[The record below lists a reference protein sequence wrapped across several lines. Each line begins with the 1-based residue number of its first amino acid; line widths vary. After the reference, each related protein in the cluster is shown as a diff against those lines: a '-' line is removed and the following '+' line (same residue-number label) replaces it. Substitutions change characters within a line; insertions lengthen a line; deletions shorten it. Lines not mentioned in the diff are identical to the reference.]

1 LYPSIAR
8 SDSRVTS
15 VDVARRAGVSQST
28 VSLVL
33 SGKSAGRISTRTVE
47 AVRAAADELGY
58 RPNMAARTLRTGTAR
73 TVGMVVTDVTHPFF
87 GPVLRGAQAAAWRA
101 GYAVALVDV
110 ANDPDRE
117 RASFEALRAGPADG
131 YIFFTVDPPERS
143 GEAVV
148 AIEVSPPGMPF
159 VRFDTGRGTDLAM
172 EHLIGLGH
180 ERIGHLG
187 SELDAET
194 FRVRREHV
202 LGRLAEAGLE
212 PAGYETAAFRFDDAK
227 RGALALLSSRPTA
240 VYCDDDLLA
249 GGVYLAARELG
260 LRIPDELSVVG
271 FDDLP
276 FAQVFDPPLTTVVI
290 DPEAAGAEAF
300 EVLAALMRGESP
312 ESRVLPVSLVVRGST
327 APPPGRTAA
336 A

>member
-1 LYPSIAR
+1 
-8 SDSRVTS
+8 
-15 VDVARRAGVSQST
+15 VARRAGVSQST

-33 SGKSAGRISTRTVE
+33 SGKSAGRISDRTVE
-47 AVRAAADELGY
+47 AVRAAAEELGY

-131 YIFFTVDPPERS
+131 YMFFTVEPPERS

-194 FRVRREHV
+194 FRIRRERV
-202 LGRLAEAGLE
+202 LAALSSAGLE
-212 PAGYETAAFRFDDAK
+212 PGPYERAAFRFDDAR
-227 RGALALLSSRPTA
+227 RGALALLASRPTA

-260 LRIPDELSVVG
+260 LRIPDDLSVVG
-271 FDDLP
+271 LAALP
-276 FAQVFDPPLTTVVI
+276 FAQVFDPPLTTIAI

-300 EVLAALMRGESP
+300 ELLAALMRGEP
-312 ESRVLPVSLVVRGST
+312 VEGRVLPVALVVRGST
-327 APPPGRTAA
+327 APPG
-336 A
+336 